1 MVPSHDDHRGDQ
13 PAPQPLRNAQVRIGM
28 GHATGAVHVLC
39 ILPE

>member
-1 MVPSHDDHRGDQ
+1 MHDHRGESTI
-13 PAPQPLRNAQVRIGM
+13 PGPQPLRNAQVRIGM